1 MPLIALAVVSYALG
15 LAAGLAGALAAGALV
30 PCVIL
35 LAALYKRDLSF
46 AALAL
51 LGGAGLLVGRAADR
65 TDHSCVSRAL
75 GVTHIVAE
83 LQQDAAPGEFV
94 IARLAEPG
102 CGAPV
107 AIAVHRGRAPAG
119 SRVSVEGR
127 ATAGSRGLAIF
138 DADITLLAP
147 PRALARLRS
156 AAGRTI
162 DDAFGSDAPLA
173 RALLIADTRGL
184 SPEVRDRYAAAGL
197 VHMLSIS
204 GLHVGIIAM
213 AVLLVMRAARLP
225 VRTALIATSIVTA
238 LYVVMIG
245 APAPAVRSAVML
257 GAGAASRIW
266 QRPTSPWA
274 SLALGAAVPLGDPRI
289 VLDLGYQLSV
299 AGMISLIA
307 SGALDRRWLEPRF
320 DGVSRTVLASLL
332 TSTVACIV
340 TGPLVAASFGRAS
353 LIAPV
358 SNVIATPIM
367 AFAQPVLFLAMLAGP
382 WPALARFLAGAAHPA
397 LLAFDWVA
405 RTAGAIPGAAIDVS
419 ATHAALL
426 LWGATS
432 VCIVA
437 ACVRDD
443 PWPSVLCGSTCLTIA
458 AWLPTVPSP
467 AGQLELHMLD
477 VGQGDAIALRT
488 PHGHW
493 VLFDAG
499 RVWRN
504 GDAGRSVVV
513 PYVRARGGQVDAFVL
528 SHPHA
533 DHVGG
538 AASVLH
544 ALHPFVY
551 IDAGFAGG
559 TDSYRASLA
568 AAESLGIGWRRAH
581 PGDSLDVDGVSLAFL
596 APDSAWTASLQDANL
611 ASTVVLVRYGRV
623 RFLLVGDAE
632 APEEAWLLAHEDT
645 LLQADVLKV
654 GHHGSRTSSTPE
666 FLAAV
671 QPRIALVSVGAGN
684 GYGLPNT
691 EIMGALAGIGAQV
704 LRTDRLGTVVVR
716 TDGVALSVQVSS
728 RTWDLPVR

>member
-1 MPLIALAVVSYALG
+1 MPLIAFAVLSYALG
-15 LAAGLAGALAAGALV
+15 LAAGLAGALVLAALAACLL
-30 PCVIL
+30 L
-35 LAALYKRDLSF
+35 LAALHRREGSL

-51 LGGAGLLVGRAADR
+51 LGVAGLLVGRASER
-65 TDHSCVSRAL
+65 SDHACASRAL
-75 GVTHIVAE
+75 AASRVIAE

-94 IARLAEPG
+94 IARQAGEG
-102 CGAPV
+102 CSASV
-107 AIAVHRGRAPAG
+107 AIAVRRGRAPAG
-119 SRVSVEGR
+119 SRVSVHGH
-127 ATAGSRGLAIF
+127 ATMGARGLAIF
-138 DADITLLAP
+138 DAEIERLAAP
-147 PRALARLRS
+147 GMLARLRS

-162 DDAFGSDAPLA
+162 DDAFGTDAPLA
-173 RALLIADTRGL
+173 KALLIADTRGL
-184 SPEVRDRYAAAGL
+184 SPEIRDRYAAAGL

-213 AVLLVMRAARLP
+213 AVLLVMRAVRLS
-225 VRTALIATSIVTA
+225 VRTALIATTVVTA
-238 LYVVMIG
+238 LYVAMIG

-274 SLALGAAVPLGDPRI
+274 ALALGAAVPLGDPRV

-299 AGMISLIA
+299 AGMVSLIA
-307 SGALDRRWLEPRF
+307 SGALERRWVKPRF
-320 DGVSRTVLASLL
+320 DGAARTVVASLL
-332 TSTVACIV
+332 TSTVACVV

-353 LIAPV
+353 LIAPL
-358 SNVIATPIM
+358 SNVVATPIM
-367 AFAQPVLFLAMLAGP
+367 AFAQPALFLAMLAGP
-382 WPALARFLAGAAHPA
+382 WPRVARFLAGAAHPA

-405 RTAGAIPGAAIDVS
+405 RVAGSIPGAAIDVS
-419 ATHAALL
+419 ATHGALL
-426 LWGATS
+426 LWGVCS
-432 VCIVA
+432 VCIIL
-437 ACVRDD
+437 ACIRDD
-443 PWPSVLCGSTCLTIA
+443 PWPSVMGAATCLTIV
-458 AWLPTVPSP
+458 AWLPAVPAP

-477 VGQGDAIALRT
+477 VGQGDAIALHT
-488 PHGHW
+488 PHGRW

-499 RVWRN
+499 RTWRG
-504 GDAGRSVVV
+504 GDAGRSTVV
-513 PYVRARGGQVDAFVL
+513 PYVRARGGRVDAFVL

-538 AASVLH
+538 AATVLH
-544 ALHPFVY
+544 ALHPATY

-559 TDSYRASLA
+559 TDAYRASLA

-581 PGDSLDVDGVSLAFL
+581 PGDTLNVDGVSLTFL

-632 APEEAWLLAHEDT
+632 APEEAWLLAHGDT
-645 LLQADVLKV
+645 MLRADVLKV

-684 GYGLPNT
+684 GYGLPNA
-691 EIMGALAGIGAQV
+691 EIMGALASAGAQV
-704 LRTDRLGTVVVR
+704 LRTDRLGTIVVR

-728 RTWDLPVR
+728 RAWDLAAH